1 MPVIIAIIM
10 ESVDLMQNLPAIH
23 IEKYGQRQTMMY
35 FRRYAESDIP
45 SEDRKGNEVNDV
57 VPSEDRKGNEVNDVV
72 PSEDRKG
79 NEASGKEETR

>member
-1 MPVIIAIIM
+1 M
-10 ESVDLMQNLPAIH
+10 
-23 IEKYGQRQTMMY
+23 
-35 FRRYAESDIP
+35 RRESDVS

-57 VPSEDRKGNEVNDVV
+57 IPSEDRKENEVNDVV